1 MILKFSYFYI
11 NKSFFHKIK
20 KTAMGTKFAVS
31 GSNLVATYKEIKLF
45 ALSPDVYPQDSV
57 DFLYY
62 ETTLNF

>member
-1 MILKFSYFYI
+1 MILKFSHFYI
-11 NKSFFHKIK
+11 NKPFFHQIK
-20 KTAMGTKFAVS
+20 KTAMGTRFAVLD
-31 GSNLVATYKEIKLF
+31 SNLVATCKEIKLF

>member
-1 MILKFSYFYI
+1 M
-11 NKSFFHKIK
+11 
-20 KTAMGTKFAVS
+20 AAKFAVL
-31 GSNLVATYKEIKLF
+31 GSNLVAIYKEIKLF